1 MLLSHFPSGKK
12 GVVRK
17 IFAGEHLFKRLASM
31 GLVEGSGFVLL
42 STRRGSSFLL
52 DLGGKVIAIG
62 RGMAEKIEIS
72 EE

>member
-1 MLLSHFPSGKK
+1 MLLSHLSSGKR

-17 IFAGEHLFKRLASM
+17 ILAGEHLFKRLASM
-31 GLVEGSGFVLL
+31 GLIEGSDFVLV
-42 STRRGSSFLL
+42 STRRGSSYLL

-72 EE
+72 ED